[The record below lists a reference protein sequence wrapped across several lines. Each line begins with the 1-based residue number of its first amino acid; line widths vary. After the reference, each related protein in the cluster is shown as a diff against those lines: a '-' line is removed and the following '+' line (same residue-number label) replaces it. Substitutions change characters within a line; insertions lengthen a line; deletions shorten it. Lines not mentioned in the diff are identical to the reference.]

1 MTLSD
6 ITGET
11 RAIFKW
17 GAIFLAALIVIF
29 LLMKIKDTIF
39 PAPPP
44 PPTVGFGKLP
54 SIEFPSST
62 NKNLTYSTNTVTGTL
77 PTFTLS
83 EKVFKMQDVQPDLL
97 SLQRAK
103 EKAKSID
110 FEGNPAQVSE
120 NVYQWKDSKGQILT
134 MNILDFDFNLSSNFL
149 SKEIPSLRFGTDT
162 AVKTAKEFL
171 QRMELFYKDIDE
183 AKTTTEL
190 FSIKNF
196 RLIPASSLSSTQ
208 VVRVNFF
215 QKDINGLSTYYP
227 SATTPLNLTVA
238 DLEDP
243 KVIEGNFFYQN
254 PSEVFSTY
262 PLKTAEQAFDDLKKG
277 NGYISVLPQTA
288 NVYIKKVKLGYY
300 VAEKKQKFLLPI
312 IVFEGDNFQAYVSAV
327 TDEWVNK

>member
-17 GAIFLAALIVIF
+17 GGIFLAALIAIF
-29 LLMKIKDTIF
+29 FLMKIKDAIF
-39 PAPPP
+39 PTPPP

-62 NKNLTYSTNTVTGTL
+62 NKNLTYSISTVTGTL
-77 PTFTLS
+77 PTFALS

-110 FEGNPAQVSE
+110 FEGNPIEVSE
-120 NVYQWKDSKGQILT
+120 NVYQWKDLKGQILT

-149 SKEIPSLRFGTDT
+149 SKEIPSLRFGTDI

-171 QRMELFYKDIDE
+171 QRMGLFYKDIDE
-183 AKTTTEL
+183 TKTTTEL

-215 QKDINGLSTYYP
+215 QKDINGLSIYYP
-227 SATTPLNLTVA
+227 STTTPLNLIVA
-238 DLEDP
+238 DIEDP

-277 NGYISVLPQTA
+277 NSYISVLPQTA

-300 VAEKKQKFLLPI
+300 VAEKKQKFLFPI